1 MWGLYCGVFLC
12 YAVNMAWILILIPLC
27 IWLGLTKVAAM
38 NLLTLG
44 GVTLTVAIFL
54 WVELHQ
60 LKRDAAR
67 SRTPVYVMGLML
79 LTLVAGFVRTLF

>member
-1 MWGLYCGVFLC
+1 MV
-12 YAVNMAWILILIPLC
+12 WIAILIPLC

-44 GVTLTVAIFL
+44 GVSLTVAIFL
-54 WVELHQ
+54 WVELRQ

-67 SRTPVYVMGLML
+67 SRTPIYVMSLIL
-79 LTLVAGFVRTLF
+79 LTLATGLARSLC